1 MDKQVVYLSPHDL
14 VPYERNAKT
23 HPQRQIDN
31 IINSIRRF
39 GWQQPIVVD
48 KDMVVII
55 GHGRLMAA
63 LQMELDEVPVLI
75 ADNLTEEETRE
86 LRIVDNKTN
95 ESEWDFELLQDE
107 TRDLNFDG
115 FDFDFSSLEETDENT
130 YSGRG
135 VVEYGEDSFADEHF
149 KYECPECGFKFN

>member
-14 VPYERNAKT
+14 VPYERNAKI

-31 IINSIRRF
+31 IINSISRF

-95 ESEWDFELLQDE
+95 ESEWDWETLKKDVEGLSFE
-107 TRDLNFDG
+107 G
-115 FDFDFSSLEETDENT
+115 FDFGLDDIRIVKDEP
-130 YSGRG
+130 
-135 VVEYGEDSFADEHF
+135 EQADEDE
-149 KYECPECGFKFN
+149 KVVCPRCGHVFEELAL